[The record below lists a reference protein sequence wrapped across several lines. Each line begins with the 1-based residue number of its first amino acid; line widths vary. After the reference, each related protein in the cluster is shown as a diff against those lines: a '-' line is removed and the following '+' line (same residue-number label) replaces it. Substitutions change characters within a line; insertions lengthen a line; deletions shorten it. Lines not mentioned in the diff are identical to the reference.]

1 MSTRHAFLI
10 PGIGLLGAT
19 ICLAPAIASDASGGF
34 ALHGV
39 GAQTCKMMLQEL
51 QPPATPAA
59 AATPTATPAA
69 TPATAAA
76 PAAPAT
82 PAATPTATPAAI
94 PAAKPDAVASP
105 AAPNAAATPAPS
117 ASASAAAKPDASPA
131 GGGAS
136 HQAEAAGAPAA
147 AASTTPTAPVAAPS
161 PASAA
166 LSLRQIL
173 TSWIMGYLTASDR
186 LVKDTFDETPVMA
199 PEALTN
205 MVIGVCRRNPD
216 ARVEAV
222 ANSVLTQLATARLLH
237 DSPVVEARQGAQT
250 VLIRQATLVAMQ
262 KALER
267 DKLLKDPADG
277 KFGGGTAAA
286 LLAFQKSQ
294 HLPETSLPDSD
305 TVVRLLVEMPAAAPV
320 ATKRPRRAR

>member
-1 MSTRHAFLI
+1 
-10 PGIGLLGAT
+10 
-19 ICLAPAIASDASGGF
+19 
-34 ALHGV
+34 
-39 GAQTCKMMLQEL
+39 
-51 QPPATPAA
+51 
-59 AATPTATPAA
+59 
-69 TPATAAA
+69 
-76 PAAPAT
+76 
-82 PAATPTATPAAI
+82 
-94 PAAKPDAVASP
+94 
-105 AAPNAAATPAPS
+105 
-117 ASASAAAKPDASPA
+117 
-131 GGGAS
+131 GGAS